1 MLPEKESG
9 VREVEVI
16 SQEQV
21 FEGITTLRVYE
32 DHRWVAESVPEPL
45 VALAKSV
52 HGVEAV
58 KHASRPIYGFQF
70 HPEKHLD
77 ETVGEL
83 ILSNIK
89 TFLL

>member
-1 MLPEKESG
+1 MAAFGGTLKMLPEKESG

-45 VALAKSV
+45 VALAKS
-52 HGVEAV
+52 GPW
-58 KHASRPIYGFQF
+58 R
-70 HPEKHLD
+70 
-77 ETVGEL
+77 
-83 ILSNIK
+83 
-89 TFLL
+89 